1 MFDLEVIGR
10 TYRLLTERPRIKNL
24 LAVKT
29 TANMPPR
36 KKEKKKMNYYNW
48 IFEYFM
54 FFLCFFVVVVLKHG
68 SPSPHLH
75 SLFQDIHQKLS
86 LCVKW
91 NKESHM
97 GLE

>member
-36 KKEKKKMNYYNW
+36 KKEKKKN
-48 IFEYFM
+48 E
-54 FFLCFFVVVVLKHG
+54 LLQ
-68 SPSPHLH
+68 LD
-75 SLFQDIHQKLS
+75 L
-86 LCVKW
+86 
-91 NKESHM
+91 
-97 GLE
+97 